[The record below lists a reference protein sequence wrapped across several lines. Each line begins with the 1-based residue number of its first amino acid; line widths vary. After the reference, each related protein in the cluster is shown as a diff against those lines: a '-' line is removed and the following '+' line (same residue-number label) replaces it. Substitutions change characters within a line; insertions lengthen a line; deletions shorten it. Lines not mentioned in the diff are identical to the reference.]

1 MVEGWTR
8 KDDNK
13 IVVASVKERE
23 NNITLLVWR
32 EDDQKIVGAMAM
44 VEEGRQHNHGGVG
57 ELEARQSKCGDDD
70 CREVKTT
77 QLWRNGGVMKC
88 DSKIVVVVV

>member
-1 MVEGWTR
+1 MVDKKGRQYNCGGIGEG
-8 KDDNK
+8 
-13 IVVASVKERE
+13 AE

-57 ELEARQSKCGDDD
+57 ELEGRHSKRGDDD
-70 CREVKTT
+70 RREVKTT
-77 QLWRNGGVMKC
+77 QLWRSGGVMKC

>member
-1 MVEGWTR
+1 MVEWSTR

-57 ELEARQSKCGDDD
+57 ELEGRHSKRGDDD
-70 CREVKTT
+70 RREVKTT
-77 QLWRNGGVMKC
+77 QLWRSGGVMKC

>member
-44 VEEGRQHNHGGVG
+44 VEEGRRHNHGGVG
-57 ELEARQSKCGDDD
+57 KLEGRQSMRSDDD
-70 CREVKTT
+70 RREVKTT
-77 QLWRNGGVMKC
+77 QLWRSGGVMKC
-88 DSKIVVVVV
+88 DSKIVVVV

>member
-1 MVEGWTR
+1 M
-8 KDDNK
+8 KQ
-13 IVVASVKERE
+13 RE

-32 EDDQKIVGAMAM
+32 EDDQKIVGVMAM

-57 ELEARQSKCGDDD
+57 ELEGRQSKRGDDD
-70 CREVKTT
+70 RRKVKTT

-88 DSKIVVVVV
+88 DSTIVVVVM